1 MPAGVLYICNDLM
14 LFLQF
19 VPNRISQ
26 VVNTSMRVIWSEA
39 KSAYR
44 GQFVSFAGVQAYPH
58 PLQQPPI
65 VVGGKLRSALCR
77 AVEKANGWFGWAL
90 DLEET
95 SRALADLREVAN
107 ALAPRD
113 ARRTRGQCSSA
124 CTHRRNN
131 RSAIRRAWCSPA
143 CSHLAKGRRCSGAGA
158 VHWHCGRYA
167 WWAGIN

>member
-1 MPAGVLYICNDLM
+1 MMPAGVLYICNDLM

-77 AVEKANGWFGWAL
+77 AVEKANGWQGTPMLRRWSGSLAL
-90 DLEET
+90 W
-95 SRALADLREVAN
+95 
-107 ALAPRD
+107 
-113 ARRTRGQCSSA
+113 
-124 CTHRRNN
+124 
-131 RSAIRRAWCSPA
+131 AIR
-143 CSHLAKGRRCSGAGA
+143 L
-158 VHWHCGRYA
+158 VGRYKLVRRESSPPK
-167 WWAGIN
+167 